1 MKWITEIDLRQ
12 GAKGHTGKSFASI
25 TESRRNGKYI
35 FFSAELRKALGITKC
50 VKFGYDEEKNMFV
63 VRPALEGALMQKV
76 GAGENRGRLP
86 LERFCKYCNIC
97 PELGRYPAKI
107 KFDGEGGA
115 EAWIDL
121 NNKLD

>member
-12 GAKGHTGKSFASI
+12 GAKGLTEEKFASI
-25 TESRRNGKYI
+25 TKSCRNGRFLTLSMKLREVIGATKYI
-35 FFSAELRKALGITKC
+35 QL
-50 VKFGYDEEKNMFV
+50 GYDEEKNMFV
-63 VRPALEGALMQKV
+63 VRPTLKGACMQKI
-76 GAGENRGRLP
+76 GRGEVRGRLTI
-86 LERFCKYCNIC
+86 ERFCKYCGIT
-97 PELGRYPAKI
+97 PELGRYPAII

>member
-12 GAKGHTGKSFASI
+12 GAKGLTGKNFASI
-25 TESRRNGKYI
+25 TDNRRNGKYI
-35 FFSAELRKALGITKC
+35 TFSVELRKALGLTKC
-50 VKFGYDEEKNMFV
+50 VNFGYDEEKHMFV
-63 VRPALEGALMQKV
+63 VRPALEGARMQKV
-76 GAGENRGRLP
+76 GVGENRGRLP
-86 LERFCKYCNIC
+86 IERFCKYCGIY

-121 NNKLD
+121 NNKLN